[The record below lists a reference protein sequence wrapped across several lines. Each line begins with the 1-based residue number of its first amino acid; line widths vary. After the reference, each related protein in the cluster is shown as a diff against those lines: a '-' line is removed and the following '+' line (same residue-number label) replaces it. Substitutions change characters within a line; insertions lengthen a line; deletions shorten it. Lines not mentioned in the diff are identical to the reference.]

1 MHLKC
6 RAVYLNNSPFGSRN
20 IADPR
25 LAQSRA
31 IDIKKLED
39 FPEPGGPKIAIW
51 QRTCL
56 KGSAKSYLR
65 VSRPIRNAPG
75 GKACRLSKAS
85 PDSLSVPTSAQ
96 RAEPCV
102 TRCVMR

>member
-1 MHLKC
+1 MRLKC
-6 RAVYLNNSPFGSRN
+6 LAVYLNNSPLGSRN

-39 FPEPGGPKIAIW
+39 LPEPGGPKIAIW

-56 KGSAKSYLR
+56 KGSARSYLR
-65 VSRPIRNAPG
+65 ASLPIRNAPS
-75 GKACRLSKAS
+75 GKACRWSKTS
-85 PDSLSVPTSAQ
+85 PDSFSVPTSAH
-96 RAEPCV
+96 RAEP
-102 TRCVMR
+102 